1 MCISLYLHVTI
12 AIMAIITFEKN
23 RKTKD
28 RQARNDIFEA
38 VLEYK
43 H

>member
-1 MCISLYLHVTI
+1 MCTPLYSH
-12 AIMAIITFEKN
+12 AIITFMAIITFEKN